1 MRFKKRNA
9 EDESVI
15 KISMAPEPTA
25 TPDPKTVDPDAVTTN
40 GNLTMVNE
48 YLAENGGA
56 ALGTDA
62 VTPTPAA
69 STEAGIIRMR
79 PDQIQHPGMVRDTSD
94 TGDVADDAVM
104 PEMMKAVMI
113 PAMEIPRSMTK
124 LTVMRV
130 QRKETWMK
138 NKAKKPMELYV
149 HIPFCVKKC
158 DYCDFLSGPAGKER
172 QREYFQ
178 SLGREIAAVPEFPDR
193 EITTVLLAEE
203 HLPFR
208 ILLLWEQFWIRSE
221 ISFLWP
227 RMLRSP
233 SKQIRGLYIKKNFRN
248 TGSME

>member
-1 MRFKKRNA
+1 
-9 EDESVI
+9 
-15 KISMAPEPTA
+15 MAPEPTA

-48 YLAENGGA
+48 YLAENGGRHWERI
-56 ALGTDA
+56 L
-62 VTPTPAA
+62 VTPTAKRLPA
-69 STEAGIIRMR
+69 EAGIIRMR
-79 PDQIQHPGMVRDTSD
+79 PDQIQHPGMVRIHPIPETLLMM
-94 TGDVADDAVM
+94 AVM

-158 DYCDFLSGPAGKER
+158 DYCDFLSEFRAGKE

-178 SLGREIAAVPEFPDR
+178 SLGREIPVCC
-193 EITTVLLAEE
+193 
-203 HLPFR
+203 
-208 ILLLWEQFWIRSE
+208 SG
-221 ISFLWP
+221 ISGQRDHHGFYW
-227 RMLRSP
+227 R
-233 SKQIRGLYIKKNFRN
+233 RN
-248 TGSME
+248 TFRSGSCSYGSNSGSDQK